1 MNFHYSE
8 QQAASYLG
16 VFCVFEWRKVQSAS
30 NEEAMRLKL
39 HLFVGKWIAESYA
52 PLCNVQYTTIILQF
66 GGENTLN
73 YYFCLLIGA
82 QNATSIPTNIP
93 SLEIFICLSCLIKNM
108 HFYHDVI
115 LDLVY
120 AFILL
125 FSAGNKTQQ
134 WYETLFKKFNLKK
147 VQNFHLTRTLS
158 CWSAPKNGTE
168 NGLASENCKKGR
180 N

>member
-66 GGENTLN
+66 GGKKH
-73 YYFCLLIGA
+73 A
-82 QNATSIPTNIP
+82 Q
-93 SLEIFICLSCLIKNM
+93 
-108 HFYHDVI
+108 
-115 LDLVY
+115 
-120 AFILL
+120 LL
-125 FSAGNKTQQ
+125 FLFVNWSAKCNIHSNKHSFS
-134 WYETLFKKFNLKK
+134 W
-147 VQNFHLTRTLS
+147 NFHLFVVSHKKYAFLTRCHSRS
-158 CWSAPKNGTE
+158 CICIHPFVFSWE
-168 NGLASENCKKGR
+168 
-180 N
+180 